1 MTSLTV
7 DDQARTRWI
16 LLLGVSLASFVG
28 CIDFTIVNTAIAD
41 IQGGLAATVS
51 EAQWIVAAFVMA
63 LSGFMVVSGRLADRY
78 GRRRLFYIGMAA
90 FTLGSLGAGA
100 APSIEALIG
109 FRFVQGAS
117 AAALY
122 TTTAAIV
129 SDAFPEAMRGR
140 ALGLLFA
147 ANGIGL
153 ALGPVAGGVLVE
165 LLGWRWVF
173 FVNVPFLLLSAVL
186 CFSSVRETRD
196 ESDRGPLD
204 WPGVGLLLAGLASL
218 LLGLTQAKDWGWTA
232 IPTLAATGG
241 GLCLLLLFVVVE
253 RRAAS
258 PLIRLDLFANRRF
271 AAAGIATFALAF
283 FYCSA
288 FFLMPL
294 YLGVVRGYGSLLTG
308 LMLLP
313 TTALVALAS
322 PVVGKLADRHGPMP
336 LLAAGLALLALSASL
351 QMLFSE
357 ATSTP
362 FVILA
367 FATMGIGWGCI
378 LGPSTLAALSSVPK
392 RLGGVAMGAC
402 WTIHNVGG
410 ATGLVLSTLLYR
422 MLAEQALQSEAHLSS
437 GIDPA
442 WIDRLVSEPTVAA
455 EQLAR
460 LLGGAPN
467 PGLVDDFFTSGYR
480 AAMGLLTAATLLALA
495 AMVVLARRGARGN
508 APGA

>member
-1 MTSLTV
+1 MTSLTAN
-7 DDQARTRWI
+7 DQARTRWVM
-16 LLLGVSLASFVG
+16 LLGVSLASFVG
-28 CIDFTIVNTAIAD
+28 CIDFTIVNTAVAD
-41 IQGGLAATVS
+41 IQTGLTATVS
-51 EAQWIVAAFVMA
+51 EAQWIVTAFVMV

-78 GRRRLFYIGMAA
+78 GRRRLFYVGMAV

-100 APSIEALIG
+100 APSIEVLIA

-117 AAALY
+117 AAVLY

-129 SDAFPEAMRGR
+129 SDAFPEAVRGR

-165 LLGWRWVF
+165 FLGWRWVF
-173 FVNVPFLLLSAVL
+173 FVNVPFLLLSAAL
-186 CFSSVRETRD
+186 CFASVRETRD
-196 ESDRGPLD
+196 DSDREPLD
-204 WPGVGLLLAGLASL
+204 WPGVGLLLSGLASL

-232 IPTLAATGG
+232 LPTLATTGG
-241 GLCLLLLFVVVE
+241 GLCLLLLFVAVE
-253 RRAAS
+253 RRAAA
-258 PLIRLDLFANRRF
+258 PLIRLDLFANPRF

-322 PVVGKLADRHGPMP
+322 PVVGRLADKHGPTP
-336 LLAAGLALLALSASL
+336 LLAAGLVLLALSAGL
-351 QMLFSE
+351 QMLFSTG
-357 ATSTP
+357 TSTA

-378 LGPSTLAALSSVPK
+378 LGPATLAALSSVPK
-392 RLGGVAMGAC
+392 QLGGVAMGAS

-410 ATGLVLSTLLYR
+410 AIGLVLSTLLYR
-422 MLAEQALQSEAHLSS
+422 TFAERALQSKAHLSS

-442 WIDRLVSEPTVAA
+442 WIDRLVSEPTTAA
-455 EQLAR
+455 VRLAG

-467 PGLVDDFFTSGYR
+467 AGLVDDFFLSGYR
-480 AAMGLLTAATLLALA
+480 ASMALVAVATLFALA
-495 AMVVLARRGARGN
+495 AIAVLTKRDAGRTTASG
-508 APGA
+508 